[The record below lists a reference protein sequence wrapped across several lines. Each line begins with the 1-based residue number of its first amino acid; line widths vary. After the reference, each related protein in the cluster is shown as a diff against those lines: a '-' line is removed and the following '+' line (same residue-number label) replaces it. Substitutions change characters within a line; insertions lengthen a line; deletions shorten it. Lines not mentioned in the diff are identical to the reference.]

1 MMDVGEANSETYLPT
16 IQNHIYTNKIS
27 SYSILNWRNRYHM
40 QHRIRMIRV
49 GPNKWSRATIGLLR
63 INKRWWFKLVY
74 SKFASVESN
83 QFVFKLQTEMASFG
97 AWDYVVLVLMLV
109 ISASIGIYFRFTG
122 GKQKTNNV
130 SIDYILWNIVI
141 RILI

>member
-1 MMDVGEANSETYLPT
+1 M
-16 IQNHIYTNKIS
+16 
-27 SYSILNWRNRYHM
+27 
-40 QHRIRMIRV
+40 
-49 GPNKWSRATIGLLR
+49 
-63 INKRWWFKLVY
+63 Y

-83 QFVFKLQTEMASFG
+83 QFSFELQTEMASFG

-130 SIDYILWNIVI
+130 SIDYIL
-141 RILI
+141 